1 MSYLMYSVPS
11 QFYLRIHHVRPRFKS
26 DIENV
31 LIYVATEISNLPSSV
46 KADFSTKL
54 NNAIRA
60 YPGNGSLEIKTIN
73 NWRTEIS
80 ALFGFIEYKDGL
92 VSPGRVAQLLAAN
105 QDLLEFFKYFLL
117 RFQYPGGHLKPSYS
131 LELIKAGV
139 KFKPAQYIINV
150 LLEGQKKLNIQKFGI
165 SKAEATHCI
174 FNDLRSTTGV
184 RLPKDTTDLILFN
197 RESKFLY
204 DESGDVVRYAGDVL
218 DYMELAGL
226 LKREIYSQKYY
237 LVPGN
242 LDVLTVFQNDRDY
255 FSYYNSLY
263 SNPYVTIENV
273 NQTQDQWFAYANN
286 PLVQKIFE
294 TDITEVLQ
302 ELESEDYEHSELL
315 KTLLINIKTDLGENQ
330 EVSTKKIGNV
340 GESLTIEQ
348 EKARLRMLNRGDL
361 ISVIKKIPDHLG
373 VGYDIQSH
381 QGVDNQKKY
390 IEVKTT
396 ISKGKLNHYSFH
408 MTPNEWDAASTLK
421 DAYYVF
427 RVLISSND
435 IRLFQIHNPV
445 GKYKESL
452 LDMSPREGADI
463 KYTEASGTWLEL
475 LV

>member
-1 MSYLMYSVPS
+1 MSFLLYSVPD
-11 QFYLRIHHVRPRFKS
+11 QFHLRLHHVRPRFKN

-31 LIYVATEISNLPSSV
+31 LIYVASEISNLSPSE
-46 KADFSTKL
+46 KDDFSTKL

-60 YPGNGSLEIKTIN
+60 YPGNGSVKIKTIN

-80 ALFGFIEYKDGL
+80 ALFGFLEYEGGL
-92 VSPGRVAQLLAAN
+92 VSPGRVAQLLATN
-105 QDLLEFFKYFLL
+105 QDLLEFFKYFLY
-117 RFQYPGGHLKPSYS
+117 RFQYPGGHLKPSYT

-150 LLEGQKKLNIQKFGI
+150 LFEGQKTLEVQKFGI

-184 RLPKDTTDLILFN
+184 RTPEETVDLIISN
-197 RESKFLY
+197 REKKFLY
-204 DESGDVVRYAGDVL
+204 DEDGDVVRYAGDIL

-226 LKREIYSQKYY
+226 LKREIYNQKYY

-242 LDVLTVFQNDRDY
+242 LDVIKTFQNDNDY
-255 FSYYNSLY
+255 FSGYNALY

-273 NQTQDQWFAYANN
+273 NLTQDQWFSYVNN
-286 PLVQKIFE
+286 PLVQKTFE
-294 TDITEVLQ
+294 TDLDEVLQ
-302 ELESEDYEHSELL
+302 DLETDDNEHSELL
-315 KTLLINIKTDLGENQ
+315 KTLLSNIKTDLGAEQ

-348 EKARLRMLNRGDL
+348 EKARLRLLNREDL

-396 ISKGKLNHYSFH
+396 ISKGKLNHFSFH

-445 GKYKESL
+445 GKYKEDL
-452 LDMSPREGADI
+452 LEMSPRDGADI
-463 KYTEASGTWLEL
+463 KYNETCGTWLEL